1 MITLLFYL
9 DNVFCYVFFYS
20 IYFSN
25 RISPF
30 LKCECTGIVIILEL
44 LLIYF
49 SALNFTVLQSAVIST
64 YLEREGAFPL
74 APNTIAFL
82 FLMKILRAVIHKEEE
97 KEREMERDGQRER
110 EGEREREEERGQRE
124 SVCVR
129 ERERERER

>member
-1 MITLLFYL
+1 MITLLFFYL
-9 DNVFCYVFFYS
+9 DNVFCYVFLFS

-30 LKCECTGIVIILEL
+30 LKCVYTRIVIIVEL

-49 SALNFTVLQSAVIST
+49 SALNFTVLHSAVILT

-82 FLMKILRAVIHKEEE
+82 FLMKILRAVIHKEKE
-97 KEREMERDGQRER
+97 KERER
-110 EGEREREEERGQRE
+110 
-124 SVCVR
+124 
-129 ERERERER
+129 

>member
-1 MITLLFYL
+1 MITLLFFYL
-9 DNVFCYVFFYS
+9 DNVFCYVFLFS

-25 RISPF
+25 RTSPF
-30 LKCECTGIVIILEL
+30 LNCEYTRIVIILEL

-49 SALNFTVLQSAVIST
+49 SALYFTVLHSAVIST

-110 EGEREREEERGQRE
+110 EGERKNSTKIG
-124 SVCVR
+124 VKLYI
-129 ERERERER
+129 